1 MFEAERDKARHIWRE
16 NARKVELNEAEERE
30 RRADIEGEEYVRF
43 LGEKLL
49 KVKESQVKH
58 EVEVREMKN
67 KTNKAL

>member
-1 MFEAERDKARHIWRE
+1 MFEAEGAKSRHIWIE
-16 NARKVELNEAEERE
+16 NALKVDLNEAEERE
-30 RRADIEGEEYVRF
+30 RRADIEGGEYVRF